1 MALRFRFKFSK
12 AQATAWVEISRDGE
26 LIAKPSFK
34 RDQLESAI
42 TQLEQHRADHGN
54 KAYRYPQTKLSLN
67 PANLHLH
74 IDRLNRLLDVL
85 FSTPD
90 AASQSAGKPE
100 PSRHSEAGPAH
111 GGASS
116 ASDTGAAWQ
125 GFGSGMGGGGGGGP
139 CP

>member
-12 AQATAWVEISRDGE
+12 ARATAWVEISRDGE
-26 LIAKPSFK
+26 LIAKPSFD

-42 TQLEQHRADHGN
+42 AQLEQHRANHGSRP
-54 KAYRYPQTKLSLN
+54 YRYPQTKLSLN
-67 PANLHLH
+67 PVNLQLH
-74 IDRLNRLLDVL
+74 MDRLNRLLDVL

-90 AASQSAGKPE
+90 VASPSARKPE

-111 GGASS
+111 GGAGS

-125 GFGSGMGGGGGGGP
+125 GFGSGMGSGGGGGP